1 MHAVDP
7 PATPQT
13 QELAGAELSG
23 RRGTEAEDQAV
34 SVGKVT
40 EPALGGIFGLAPGG
54 AAASDAGVVSFVVR
68 YFNAYTGRLSS
79 HYPVA
84 HRARSIP

>member
-1 MHAVDP
+1 MQSTLQP
-7 PATPQT
+7 LP
-13 QELAGAELSG
+13 
-23 RRGTEAEDQAV
+23 RRRSWRAPSFPVGGGTEAEDQAV

-84 HRARSIP
+84 HRARSAT